1 MILKLKFRVLVF
13 IAFINLASY
22 AQEVSVAHTKE
33 PKYKTTNPDSLK
45 LPINRSE
52 LIKLAQ
58 ALNVTSEDSVKCDPL
73 KIWYA
78 LTNPLTYKSTYKTAR
93 IWAAMDDED
102 PFLDA
107 WSNSNEKRYTEVI
120 LFTYFFNPFL
130 YMINVGNFDKVDPF
144 LPDQLSRISA
154 SQKLS
159 SHLINYSTI
168 TDQKIST
175 RLALTKYEALL
186 KKIGVS
192 LLVMEPIK
200 NSADLRLGQFYVIP
214 VQEKFKPDAKRI
226 FNKLGFKISEF
237 RTIKK

>member
-78 LTNPLTYKSTYKTAR
+78 LRS
-93 IWAAMDDED
+93 
-102 PFLDA
+102 
-107 WSNSNEKRYTEVI
+107 
-120 LFTYFFNPFL
+120 
-130 YMINVGNFDKVDPF
+130 
-144 LPDQLSRISA
+144 
-154 SQKLS
+154 
-159 SHLINYSTI
+159 
-168 TDQKIST
+168 
-175 RLALTKYEALL
+175 
-186 KKIGVS
+186 
-192 LLVMEPIK
+192 
-200 NSADLRLGQFYVIP
+200 
-214 VQEKFKPDAKRI
+214 
-226 FNKLGFKISEF
+226 
-237 RTIKK
+237 